1 MKNALMSCLLASFP
15 VAVAGDSAEAKPP
28 ATVYSSAGSCIA
40 SPFGFTADLQP
51 VNAGGTWRT
60 TFNVV
65 GSGDENGAVREVGQ
79 SVHSASF
86 GAGPRMHK
94 PGANAFNDTYASSVT
109 GPNGDGSFTLHLGT
123 QSGTFTA
130 GPFAG
135 LNFTVSGLD
144 LKGWIGVDN
153 FGVFGSSEQPVVQ
166 TFTLSNGA
174 KYQRICTTLSVST
187 APRR

>member
-1 MKNALMSCLLASFP
+1 MKNALRSGLLASF
-15 VAVAGDSAEAKPP
+15 AVAQDGAEAKPP
-28 ATVYSSAGSCIA
+28 TLVYSSAGSCIA
-40 SPFGFTADLQP
+40 SQLGFTADLQP
-51 VNAGGTWRT
+51 VNAGATWRT

-79 SVHSASF
+79 SVDSASF

-94 PGANAFNDTYASSVT
+94 PGANAFNDTYASSVS
-109 GPNGDGSFTLHLGT
+109 GPNEDGSFTLHLGT

-130 GPFAG
+130 GPNAG
-135 LNFTVSGLD
+135 LSFTISDLD
-144 LKGWIGVDN
+144 LRGWIGADN
-153 FGVFGSSEQPVVQ
+153 LGVFGSSGQPVVQ
-166 TFTLSNGA
+166 TFTLSDGA